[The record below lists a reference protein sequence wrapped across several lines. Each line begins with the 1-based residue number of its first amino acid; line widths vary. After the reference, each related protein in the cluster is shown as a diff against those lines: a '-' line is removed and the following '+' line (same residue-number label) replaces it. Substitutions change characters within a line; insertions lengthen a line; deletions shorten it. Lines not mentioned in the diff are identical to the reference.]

1 MKSEEI
7 RKRFLDFFEA
17 RGHKIIPSAPLLPE
31 NDPSVLFNTAGMQ
44 PLAPYLLGEPHPTG
58 SKRLVNVQKCV
69 RTNDIEEV
77 GDKTHLTFFEML
89 GNWSLGDYFKKEAID
104 WSFEFLTS
112 KEEGLGINPE
122 RLYVTVFEGD
132 ENAPRDTESYEVW
145 EKLFKQCDLD
155 PEKHIFFMGAKDN
168 WWSPGENGPCGP
180 DSEMFYD
187 LSGKHTSG
195 LTKTEFL
202 DADEKQEIVEM
213 WNDVFMEY
221 EKKDGSIIGKL
232 DSKNVDTGSGLE
244 RIVTII
250 QEKDTIFD
258 TDLFEGLMVK
268 ASTLTNNETHA
279 RIISDHIRAAV
290 FLIADGTLPSNTDQ
304 GYVLRR
310 LLRRAMMKT
319 THRDIPEDDALELVS
334 IVVEK
339 YGQIYP
345 NLIEKRKVIEETV
358 IREFTQF
365 KNTLDKGLKQF
376 EKATGSNITGE
387 EAFILFTTHGFP
399 IELTEEL
406 ALDRNLT
413 VDRIDFEVAMKKHQ
427 ALSRTGA
434 QGKFKGGLADNS
446 EKTTMLHTAT
456 HLMLAAMR
464 KFVGEHIHQA
474 GSNIT
479 EERSRFDFTHNSKL
493 DEEQVKSIEDYVN
506 EAISKKCDVVI
517 EQMPKEEAKEQGVE
531 GSFWEKYPDTV
542 NVYRIKCDD
551 GTIYS
556 QELCGGPHV
565 KNTGDIKGKFRI
577 KKQEAS
583 SAGIRRLKAVL
594 E

>member
-1 MKSEEI
+1 M
-7 RKRFLDFFEA
+7 L
-17 RGHKIIPSAPLLPE
+17 
-31 NDPSVLFNTAGMQ
+31 
-44 PLAPYLLGEPHPTG
+44 
-58 SKRLVNVQKCV
+58 
-69 RTNDIEEV
+69 
-77 GDKTHLTFFEML
+77 KTHALT
-89 GNWSLGDYFKKEAID
+89 D
-104 WSFEFLTS
+104 
-112 KEEGLGINPE
+112 
-122 RLYVTVFEGD
+122 
-132 ENAPRDTESYEVW
+132 
-145 EKLFKQCDLD
+145 
-155 PEKHIFFMGAKDN
+155 
-168 WWSPGENGPCGP
+168 
-180 DSEMFYD
+180 
-187 LSGKHTSG
+187 
-195 LTKTEFL
+195 
-202 DADEKQEIVEM
+202 
-213 WNDVFMEY
+213 
-221 EKKDGSIIGKL
+221 
-232 DSKNVDTGSGLE
+232 
-244 RIVTII
+244 
-250 QEKDTIFD
+250 
-258 TDLFEGLMVK
+258 
-268 ASTLTNNETHA
+268 NETSA
-279 RIISDHIRAAV
+279 RIISDHMRAAV
-290 FLIADGTLPSNTDQ
+290 FLIADGALPSNTDQ

-319 THRDIPEDDALELVS
+319 TRREVSQNDALKLVE

-339 YGQIYP
+339 YGQVYP
-345 NLIEKRKVIEETV
+345 NLIEKKKLIEET
-358 IREFTQF
+358 ITREFAQF

-376 EKATGSNITGE
+376 EKAAGSNITGE

-413 VDRIDFEVAMKKHQ
+413 VDRMGFDEAMEKHQ
-427 ALSRTGA
+427 TLSRTGA

-479 EERSRFDFTHNSKL
+479 EERSRFDFTHDAKL
-493 DEEQVKSIEDYVN
+493 DEEQVKNIENYVN

-517 EQMPKEEAKEQGVE
+517 EQIPKEKAKEQGVE
-531 GSFWEKYPDTV
+531 GSFWEKYPDIV

-565 KNTGDIKGKFRI
+565 KNTGDIEGEFRI

-583 SAGIRRLKAVL
+583 SAGVRRIKAVL